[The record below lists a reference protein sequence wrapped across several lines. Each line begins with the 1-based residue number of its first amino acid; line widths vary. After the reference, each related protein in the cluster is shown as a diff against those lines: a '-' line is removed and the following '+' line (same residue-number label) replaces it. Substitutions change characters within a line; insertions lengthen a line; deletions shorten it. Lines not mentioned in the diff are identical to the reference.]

1 MVYRQF
7 MHFSLMVSSSLQAT
21 GSRYCSW
28 TIRFYAPLDVDTLL
42 FDIYCLDVCYFS
54 VTILNYC
61 LVNGWTLIPLSDI
74 VVFMTSKFGIGHL
87 IGQLIIGLGLL
98 MFVEL
103 KASNNFIQA
112 VVIEFVS
119 IYPFL

>member
-1 MVYRQF
+1 
-7 MHFSLMVSSSLQAT
+7 
-21 GSRYCSW
+21 
-28 TIRFYAPLDVDTLL
+28 
-42 FDIYCLDVCYFS
+42 
-54 VTILNYC
+54 
-61 LVNGWTLIPLSDI
+61 
-74 VVFMTSKFGIGHL
+74 MTSKFGIGHL